1 MNLLRAF
8 QQTPTT
14 PRPDRFNPCSLIG
27 RLHFGPL
34 HVGLLPW
41 FEMRDRNNMPGITSA
56 SSTRRRTGSE
66 AGVDLLLRVGV
77 STSTTGSKAAG
88 VDLVD
93 RRGEG
98 STINISDSLED
109 KFTTSGPGLNKVGSL
124 CASPL
129 NFLFFGLVTKRMSSR
144 CESSTTTSGPVGI
157 FAPSSFGL
165 FPHLPSEGPPSR
177 THANLV
183 ELKRCSILE
192 RKTQR
197 SQLQWHHEFAIQR
210 CLAPAL
216 SSRVI

>member
-1 MNLLRAF
+1 MNLLRPF
-8 QQTPTT
+8 QHTPTT

-41 FEMRDRNNMPGITSA
+41 FEMRDKNNMPGITSA

-77 STSTTGSKAAG
+77 STSTTGSEAAG

-98 STINISDSLED
+98 STITVSDSLED
-109 KFTTSGPGLNKVGSL
+109 KFTTSGPRLNKVGSL

-144 CESSTTTSGPVGI
+144 CESSTTTSGPVEI
-157 FAPSSFGL
+157 FAPL
-165 FPHLPSEGPPSR
+165 FIWTISTSPFRGSR
-177 THANLV
+177 EQT
-183 ELKRCSILE
+183 S
-192 RKTQR
+192 RK
-197 SQLQWHHEFAIQR
+197 SG
-210 CLAPAL
+210 
-216 SSRVI
+216 